1 MIFTNFLIQTI
12 YKLPFLHLLGTNKQA
27 GRQDTYICLRNIKR
41 DTNNGSDYIGD
52 LKLVKY
58 DDSKV
63 SLTSVQSKW
72 LTYSKE
78 KNKFTS
84 TRGNREYKK
93 QTEPIPYSRLSRIIL
108 CDQPCICTLYNYILH
123 TCIDKCSL

>member
-12 YKLPFLHLLGTNKQA
+12 YKLPFLHLLDTNKQA
-27 GRQDTYICLRNIKR
+27 GRQDTYICLRNIQS
-41 DTNNGSDYIGD
+41 DTKTGWNYIGD

-72 LTYSKE
+72 LIYCKE

-84 TRGNREYKK
+84 TEGIANIKK
-93 QTEPIPYSRLSRIIL
+93 QTEPIP
-108 CDQPCICTLYNYILH
+108 
-123 TCIDKCSL
+123 